1 MKINLMIVTALAA
14 VIGLSNCKPK
24 TTTSTTTAP
33 ANSNSAADVTRA
45 DITNITNREISA
57 WEFAKTKQLDKLDNL
72 LADDYTAFFGK
83 VVMSKADVIRNFQ
96 ASTINNYR
104 LYNIKVKKVADNAA
118 IIHYEALQNARD
130 AEGDQWMPVVAVST
144 VYMKRG
150 NAWHPVFY
158 HETPMINQ

>member
-1 MKINLMIVTALAA
+1 MKLNLVIVTAISA

-24 TTTSTTTAP
+24 ATSNQVITTTAP
-33 ANSNSAADVTRA
+33 AADITKA
-45 DITNITNREISA
+45 DITNITNKEISA

-72 LADDYTAFFGK
+72 LADDYQAFFGK
-83 VVMSKADVIRNFQ
+83 LTMSKAEVIRNFQ
-96 ASTINNYR
+96 ASQINNYR

-118 IIHYEALQNARD
+118 VIHYEALQNASD

-144 VYMKRG
+144 MYVKRG
-150 NAWHPVFY
+150 STWFPVFY